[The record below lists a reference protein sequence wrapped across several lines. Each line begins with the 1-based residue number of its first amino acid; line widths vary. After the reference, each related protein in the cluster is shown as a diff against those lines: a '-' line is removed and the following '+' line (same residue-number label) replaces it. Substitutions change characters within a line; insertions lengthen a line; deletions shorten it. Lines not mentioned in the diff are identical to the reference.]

1 LRVLFAGLGFVRLL
15 GSQPQ
20 VLTTIQ
26 QYGSLLLGL
35 LVNDLA
41 RDAYRLFILFGYRK
55 TGSVKLEE

>member
-1 LRVLFAGLGFVRLL
+1 M
-15 GSQPQ
+15 
-20 VLTTIQ
+20 LTAIQ

-35 LVNDLA
+35 LVNDLT